1 MKGLEMQTIT
11 TAKEQFVNDYTLVI
25 DNDFT
30 AWREVMDIVR
40 SSRKDLVTVS
50 DKLREQFEQYVAEVA
65 DREEQEGN
73 QVGALLIQQLLLN
86 WGSEAFDSIAL
97 HYIGKDEE

>member
-1 MKGLEMQTIT
+1 MTN
-11 TAKEQFVNDYTLVI
+11 AKDQFVNDYTLVI

-30 AWREVMDIVR
+30 AWSEVMDVVR
-40 SSRKDLVTVS
+40 SKDRNLAVVS
-50 DKLREQFEQYVAEVA
+50 EELREQFEQYVAEVA
-65 DREEQEGN
+65 DREEQQGN

-86 WGSEAFDSIAL
+86 WGSDAFDAIAR

>member
-1 MKGLEMQTIT
+1 MQNYAPT
-11 TAKEQFVNDYTLVI
+11 TAKDQFFNDYTLVI
-25 DNDFT
+25 NNDFT

-40 SSRKDLVTVS
+40 SSNRDLVTVS
-50 DKLREQFEQYVAEVA
+50 EKLREQFEQYVGEVA
-65 DREEQEGN
+65 DREEREGN

-86 WGSEAFDSIAL
+86 WGSDTFDAIAR

>member
-1 MKGLEMQTIT
+1 MT
-11 TAKEQFVNDYTLVI
+11 TARDQFVNDYTLVI

-30 AWREVMDIVR
+30 AWSEVMDVVR
-40 SSRKDLVTVS
+40 SKDRNLVIVS
-50 DKLREQFEQYVAEVA
+50 EELREQFEQYVGEVA
-65 DREEQEGN
+65 DREEQLGN

-86 WGSEAFDSIAL
+86 WGSDAFDAIAR

>member
-1 MKGLEMQTIT
+1 MT
-11 TAKEQFVNDYTLVI
+11 TARDQFVNDYTLVI

-30 AWREVMDIVR
+30 AWSEVMDVVR
-40 SSRKDLVTVS
+40 SKDRNLAVVS
-50 DKLREQFEQYVAEVA
+50 EELREQFEQYVAEVA
-65 DREEQEGN
+65 DREEQLGN

-86 WGSEAFDSIAL
+86 WGSDAFDAIAR

>member
-1 MKGLEMQTIT
+1 MKGLQMQTIT
-11 TAKEQFVNDYTLVI
+11 TAKEQFVHDYTLVI

-40 SSRKDLVTVS
+40 GSKRDLVTVS
-50 DKLREQFEQYVAEVA
+50 ETLREQFEQYVGEVA

-73 QVGALLIQQLLLN
+73 QVGALLIQQMLLN
-86 WGSEAFDSIAL
+86 WGSEAFDSIAR